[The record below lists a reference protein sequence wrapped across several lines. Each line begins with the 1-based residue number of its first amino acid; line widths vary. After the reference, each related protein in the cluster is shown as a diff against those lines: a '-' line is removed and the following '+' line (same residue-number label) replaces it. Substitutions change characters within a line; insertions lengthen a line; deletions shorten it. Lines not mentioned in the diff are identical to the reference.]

1 MDLMQRVANAPHN
14 PISEKIVGLL
24 RKVNQNTESDGYF
37 RTLAAF
43 YLAQVASTMRAGVD
57 TEDRGLIPVNVYAL
71 LTAPSGFG
79 KTKSVNI
86 IERSLLGEFYNSF
99 TEQTLAAYA
108 THSIERE
115 AARLAERDDMDL
127 DTAILEVG
135 KEYDSYGAY
144 VFSFPEGSGPAYRQV
159 RAKCQMANIGST
171 NFICDEIGF
180 NLMKNGEALDVHFEC
195 YTGDVEVLTN
205 TGYVRFDALQGTE
218 SIAQY
223 VPNGNIEYVSN
234 ELCGFIQKPYAGTVY
249 DFITP
254 TGFDFT
260 VTENHMMTVS
270 NQTGELLKVKP
281 ADVHTGH
288 RFVLSKKLPNL
299 GKQITNMLR
308 LQLAFQADGTFR
320 SSNAVE
326 FAFNKPRKIAR
337 LTQLLDRMQVTY
349 TTGIEQRGYTR
360 FHLSNIAHLMS
371 KDLTDFINPAIL
383 DLNQV
388 HEILEELGHWDGHV
402 SNTATRY
409 TTTHKANAE
418 LVAWIASV
426 SGFKSRIRTCVDKRS
441 DKYKDIFYVEWNNR
455 FDPPN
460 AQVAYLDKPSG
471 KQPPIRVARRYTGN
485 VYCVTVPSTHI
496 IIRRNG
502 VSVVGGNCYDV
513 GLLKDKITKASSD
526 NKRYK
531 QRSTPVPANL
541 LAFGTPDKLFD
552 GGVVEK
558 ELMTRLDSG
567 YVRRFLYASGTVGEC
582 ENITPEELYD
592 RLVNASSSNDLEGL
606 SNMFMELAGLEHAHR
621 KIPLLRAQGI
631 MLTAYKMHCDHL
643 ANEMPNH
650 QAMNKAEMQHRYFR
664 ALKLAGAYAF
674 VERTDHVTTAQLLA
688 AIKTVEESGKAFDT
702 LMARPKAH
710 VRLAQFIAA
719 TGEDL
724 THVDIMEQLPFYAVA
739 RNKQE
744 EMLTHAIAW
753 GHTNHV
759 IIKKTYVDNIE
770 FLRGE
775 TLKINDLTQLRISM
789 STHEA
794 FNYFNKEISWEQI
807 PQLVKA
813 GHLEWVNHHLMGE
826 EGQGHRCEEKC
837 KPGFNLL
844 ILDVDGECQ
853 LAQASALLSK
863 YKCMFYTTKRHTEE
877 INRFRIILP
886 MSYELE
892 LNAKDYKDFMNSVY
906 EWLPFG
912 CDTSTGQRSRK
923 WTSYGSEPIITE
935 GVELFDPRPFIP
947 KTTKNQEM
955 KAQSKKLG
963 NLSKVERWFVED
975 WAEGGRNNTLVK
987 YALMLLD
994 SGMDPVSAE
1003 EQVYA
1008 FNDKMADALPREE
1021 VGQTVIRTIQNRA
1034 RN

>member
-180 NLMKNGEALDVHFEC
+180 NLMKNGEALDVHFE
-195 YTGDVEVLTN
+195 V
-205 TGYVRFDALQGTE
+205 
-218 SIAQY
+218 
-223 VPNGNIEYVSN
+223 
-234 ELCGFIQKPYAGTVY
+234 
-249 DFITP
+249 
-254 TGFDFT
+254 
-260 VTENHMMTVS
+260 
-270 NQTGELLKVKP
+270 
-281 ADVHTGH
+281 
-288 RFVLSKKLPNL
+288 
-299 GKQITNMLR
+299 
-308 LQLAFQADGTFR
+308 
-320 SSNAVE
+320 
-326 FAFNKPRKIAR
+326 
-337 LTQLLDRMQVTY
+337 
-349 TTGIEQRGYTR
+349 
-360 FHLSNIAHLMS
+360 
-371 KDLTDFINPAIL
+371 
-383 DLNQV
+383 
-388 HEILEELGHWDGHV
+388 
-402 SNTATRY
+402 
-409 TTTHKANAE
+409 
-418 LVAWIASV
+418 
-426 SGFKSRIRTCVDKRS
+426 
-441 DKYKDIFYVEWNNR
+441 
-455 FDPPN
+455 
-460 AQVAYLDKPSG
+460 
-471 KQPPIRVARRYTGN
+471 
-485 VYCVTVPSTHI
+485 
-496 IIRRNG
+496 
-502 VSVVGGNCYDV
+502 YDV
-513 GLLKDKITKASSD
+513 GLIKDKITKASSD

-552 GGVVEK
+552 GGAVEK

-807 PQLVKA
+807 PQLIKA